1 MKEKKPNKG
10 VEALCPDLQS
20 LLDSSKMIQESIEW
34 WDKNIA
40 DIIDELDR
48 LEELPW
54 SPEIEKQI
62 DYNQQKLRKFL
73 KRGEME
79 RKQVDD
85 LEKRLHAFFI
95 SKTIN

>member
-34 WDKNIA
+34 WDRNIA

-85 LEKRLHAFFI
+85 LEKRLNAFFI

>member
-34 WDKNIA
+34 WDRNIA

>member
-1 MKEKKPNKG
+1 MKEKKPNKS
-10 VEALCPDLQS
+10 VEAICPDLQS
-20 LLDSSKMIQESIEW
+20 LLDSSRMIQDSIEW
-34 WDKNIA
+34 WDNNISELV
-40 DIIDELDR
+40 DELDR

-54 SPEIEKQI
+54 SPEIENQI

-79 RKQVDD
+79 RKQVDE
-85 LEKRLHAFFI
+85 LERRLNAFFI